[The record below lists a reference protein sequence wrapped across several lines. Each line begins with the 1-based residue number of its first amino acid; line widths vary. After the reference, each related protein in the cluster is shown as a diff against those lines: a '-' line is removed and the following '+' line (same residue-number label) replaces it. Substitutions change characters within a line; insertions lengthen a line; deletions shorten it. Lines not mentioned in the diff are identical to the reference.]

1 MKYTY
6 TVILRRDAE
15 GQYTVFVP
23 ALPGCLTEGEDISE
37 AVSMAKDAMEC
48 YLGALLKQGLPIPE
62 DSNTITFDRDD
73 MVEGLVLRVSAEVE
87 AEAAAYA

>member
-23 ALPGCLTEGEDISE
+23 ALPGCLTEGADLGE
-37 AVSMAKDAMEC
+37 AVSMAKDAIAC
-48 YLGALLKQGLPIPE
+48 YVGSLLKEGLPVPE
-62 DSNTITFDRDD
+62 DASTITFERDD
-73 MVEGLVLRVSAEVE
+73 MVDALVIRVSAEVE
-87 AEAAAYA
+87 TGAGVYA

>member
-6 TVILRRDAE
+6 TVILRRDTE

-23 ALPGCLTEGEDISE
+23 ALPGCLTEGEDLSE
-37 AVSMAKDAMEC
+37 AVSMAKDAIAC

-62 DSNTITFDRDD
+62 DGNTIVFDRED
-73 MVEGLVLRVSAEVE
+73 MVEALVLRVSAEVE

>member
-23 ALPGCLTEGEDISE
+23 ALPGCLTEGADLSE
-37 AVSMAKDAMEC
+37 AVSMAKDAIAC
-48 YLGALLKQGLPIPE
+48 YVGSLLKDGESVPE
-62 DSNTITFDRDD
+62 DANTISFERDD
-73 MVEGLVLRVSAEVE
+73 MVDALVIRVSTEVE
-87 AEAAAYA
+87 AEAVA